1 MKKNFKLFKI
11 GIFLALI
18 LGFALGQDAYAD
30 GTWDGGAGDGLWNSA
45 ANWGGDALPAV
56 TDDVVI
62 GAGIAVVVDADDE
75 VNSITL
81 GAGSSLIDDGTAR
94 TLTIREDID
103 LSAANASITE
113 TAAGGLN
120 VIMGQAAAAN
130 TPAITV
136 ASTSTLEIGTY
147 SIASAGG
154 QATTVTLDGNMQV
167 ASVAIAAAG
176 TFNAVNGDTDTLTV
190 LGNITMSAATA
201 TVGNALPPSLV
212 IGDVTLAT
220 STTSTMTTAAD
231 GDMIWADVTLY
242 NAAVSLVAGTA
253 DDDMTIK
260 DDLTLAGAST
270 ITDGGLDV
278 RLVMNGGATQ
288 TITVSDDSYLGLSD
302 LFVDGAATVVT
313 TADDL
318 SIEELDLNNG
328 AFTQTAGTTYIT
340 AAPVYNAGTCTFNN
354 LSINTGVGNITWP
367 LPMTITGDFT
377 VFGGNNLLVNQV
389 LTTIDNSTA
398 KEFVFSGGT
407 ITFDDLTLAA
417 DSRITTNSSFTL
429 GDGTGTGAFTI
440 SSGASFNAGTGTITA
455 DLTAANYT
463 LTNNGGVDTCLTVA
477 NIATTGAG
485 NILTTAT
492 DLVITG
498 NMTIAGAETFDATA
512 GTVKFDNA
520 VQKTLSNATG
530 TVIFCNLEIADGSSL
545 TTAHAFAISNNNAA
559 VAAGITV
566 GTDATLT
573 CTASAVTLGENAENA
588 TAKTIVNNGTLN
600 FFDLV
605 IADLATNNVT
615 TSSDFTIDGT
625 AFTSANTAGGAFTAT
640 SSTITFTDDCVITA
654 DAAANDITFDNII
667 CSGDADVTLTSADW
681 IAVTGDITCNTTASF
696 KAAANDAQ
704 ITLNGTAQQTL
715 GGNTSDAYPFAFGV
729 LIINKSQGTY
739 PADYVTL
746 EADAEVLSGG
756 TLTLTDG
763 ILDLGSQNFKVA
775 DVTVTSA
782 NGYINGN
789 TGTYIV
795 AATHTGIPLADALFT
810 PDLPSGTGATLYN
823 LTLGD
828 NATGG
833 DNETLDGDLTVNGDL
848 ELLGGDLTLGA
859 YTLTVKGNLT
869 QTTLAEKITIGTG
882 TIQLEGTGTVSNL
895 SNTLFTGSAAPN
907 MIFKRSESLSGDL
920 TFAST
925 DLTMNCGTQVLDLG
939 TNTLTFT
946 GTGNPIIVSGQM
958 DAGTATVVFP
968 AAITEIPANIFLN
981 DEVDDITIAAN
992 VTLLGN
998 LIVNSDFQ
1006 GIFDVTTGDNYLE
1019 LASGATDDF
1028 TNAAH
1033 VIGNLRKTVTGA
1045 TATTFPIG
1053 GGNTNDYRPVEILF
1067 ATSTTSQKV
1076 EVSSEWASPVV
1087 GRAGD
1092 PSECINTVWTINPI
1106 GTVTNT
1112 FDSLQV
1118 NFGWGTDLDNGG
1130 LTVNDNEGF
1139 SARWDG
1145 SVWEDFRNSHVTGA
1159 GAIGSP
1165 ASADG
1170 ITMTTYAAYP
1180 LSSTDF
1186 GGTWAVFDPASAV
1199 DADKDEA
1206 IALADYKLVFTTQ
1219 PTTAES
1225 GIPFNAV
1232 LQLQDQYGNP
1242 VTTTTA
1248 LTVAIA
1254 IDEQPTATYTGPANA
1269 VIAANTNSV
1278 TVNGLILN
1286 NAGTEDVQLRAS
1298 TTYNSA
1304 TIYGTCD
1311 PIDILQSQPAGQ
1323 GSMLTL
1329 SNESYTS
1336 MTVAFTGTGTGG
1348 DRAIVIAKAGSAITS
1363 DDFPVDGTSYI
1374 GNSVFGAGS
1383 LIGDAVV
1390 VFDGPAGAE
1399 NPTFSL
1405 EGLAPGTTY
1414 YLRIFSYLGANGTE
1428 NYNTNPGALSARSA
1442 TTSSETDD
1450 DVAFG
1455 ANDTRATAKP
1465 IGANSAVS
1473 GTIADD
1479 TDEDWFS
1486 FMVTS
1491 AASNV
1496 RVKLTG
1502 VPADY
1507 NLELYNADNRRVRR
1521 ATLSGTES
1529 EYVVINNLD
1538 AGTYSIRI
1546 YGVDG
1551 AYSATP
1557 YTVEVQTRDTEIFSV
1572 TQ

>member
-18 LGFALGQDAYAD
+18 LGFALGQDAYGAAVSWTGAGGDNLWSTDANWSD
-30 GTWDGGAGDGLWNSA
+30 GTTP
-45 ANWGGDALPAV
+45 DAS
-56 TDDVVI
+56 DDATI
-62 GAGIAVVVDADDE
+62 GTGYAVVLDE
-75 VNSITL
+75 NGTVLSLTL
-81 GAGSSLIDDGTAR
+81 GAGASLTDDGNTWA
-94 TLTIREDID
+94 LQVYNNLD
-103 LSAANASITE
+103 LSAVGASLSDTG
-113 TAAGGLN
+113 TLN
-120 VIMGQAAAAN
+120 LTSGFATGAQ
-130 TPAITV
+130 TPVITV
-136 ASTSTLEIGTY
+136 ASTSTLAVDAFVIDAAAAN
-147 SIASAGG
+147 AS
-154 QATTVTLDGNMQV
+154 TVTLDGNMLV
-167 ASVAIAAAG
+167 SSLAIDAAG
-176 TFNAVNGDTDTLTV
+176 TFNAVNGDADTLTV

-201 TVGNALPPSLV
+201 TVGLVTPPSLV
-212 IGDVTLAT
+212 IGDATLAT

-231 GDMIWADVTLY
+231 ADMAWADVTLY
-242 NAAVSLVAGTA
+242 NAAVSLVAAVA

-270 ITDGGLDV
+270 ITDGGNDV
-278 RLVMNGGATQ
+278 RLVMDGAATQ
-288 TITVSDDSYLGLSD
+288 TITVSDDSFLSLSD

-313 TADDL
+313 TADDI
-318 SIEELDLNNG
+318 SIEEFDLNNG
-328 AFTQTAGTTYIT
+328 AFTQTAGTAYIS
-340 AAPVYNAGTCTFNN
+340 AAPVYTAGTCTFNN
-354 LSINTGVGNITWP
+354 LSVNTGVGNITWP
-367 LPMTITGDFT
+367 LPMTIIGDFT
-377 VFGGNNLLVNQV
+377 VFGGNNLLIDQV
-389 LTTIDNSTA
+389 LTTIDNSIE
-398 KEFVFSGGT
+398 KEFIFSGGT

-417 DSRITTNSSFTL
+417 DSRITTNSSFSL
-429 GDGTGTGAFTI
+429 GDGTGTGTFTI

-477 NIATTGAG
+477 TLATTGGG
-485 NILTTAT
+485 NTLTTAT

-498 NMTIAGAETFDATA
+498 NMTLGGAETFDATA

-520 VQKTLSNATG
+520 VQKTLSNAGG
-530 TVIFCNLEIADGSSL
+530 TVIFCNLEVADGSSL
-545 TTAHAFAISNNNAA
+545 TTANAFAVSNNNAA
-559 VAAGITV
+559 VASGITV

-573 CTASAVTLGENAENA
+573 CTAAAVTFGETGEDA

-600 FFDLV
+600 FFDVV

-625 AFTSANTAGGAFTAT
+625 AFTSANTTGGAFTAT

-667 CSGDADVTLTSADW
+667 CSSDADVTLTTADW
-681 IAVTGDITCNTTASF
+681 IAVTGDITCNTTGSF

-715 GGNTSDAYPFAFGV
+715 GGDTNESYPFAFGV

-739 PADYVTL
+739 PEDYVSL
-746 EADAEVLSGG
+746 AADAEVLSGG

-763 ILDLGSQNFKVA
+763 ILDLGSQNFKAA
-775 DVTVTSA
+775 DITVTSA

-810 PDLPSGTGATLYN
+810 PDLPSGTSASLYN

-828 NATGG
+828 AAAGG
-833 DNETLDGDLTVNGDL
+833 DNETLDGNLTVNGDL

-882 TIQLEGTGTVSNL
+882 TIQLEGSGTVSNL
-895 SNTLFTGSAAPN
+895 SNTLFTGSTASN
-907 MIFKRSESLSGDL
+907 MIFKRAETLAGDL
-920 TFAST
+920 TFTNT
-925 DLTMNCGTQVLDLG
+925 DLTINCGTQVLDLG
-939 TNTLTFT
+939 SNTLTFT
-946 GTGNPIIVSGQM
+946 GTGNPVIVSGQM

-998 LIVNSDFQ
+998 LKVKTDFQ

-1045 TATTFPIG
+1045 TAITFPIG
-1053 GGNTNDYRPVEILF
+1053 GGNANDFRPVEVLF
-1067 ATSTTSQKV
+1067 ATSTTSQVV
-1076 EVSSEWASPVV
+1076 EISSEWASPVV

-1092 PSECINTVWTINPI
+1092 PSECINAVWTINPI

-1130 LTVNDNEGF
+1130 LTVDDNQGF

-1145 SVWEDFRNSHVTGA
+1145 TAWEDYRNSHVTGA
-1159 GAIGSP
+1159 GAVGTP

-1170 ITMTTYAAYP
+1170 ITMTTYSAYP
-1180 LSSTDF
+1180 LASTDF

-1206 IALADYKLVFTTQ
+1206 IALAEYKLVFTTQ
-1219 PTTAES
+1219 PTKVETA
-1225 GIPFNAV
+1225 IPFNVV

-1242 VTTTTA
+1242 VTTTSA
-1248 LTVAIA
+1248 LTVTFA

-1269 VIAANTNSV
+1269 VIAANSNSV
-1278 TVNGLILN
+1278 NVNGLILN
-1286 NAGTEDVQLRAS
+1286 TAGTEDVQLRAS
-1298 TTYNSA
+1298 TTYNTA

-1363 DDFPVDGTSYI
+1363 ADFPVDGTSYI

-1442 TTSSETDD
+1442 TTTSETDD
-1450 DVAFG
+1450 DVAYG
-1455 ANDTRATAKP
+1455 SNDTRATAKP
-1465 IGANSAVS
+1465 IGANSAVQ
-1473 GTIADD
+1473 GTIASA

-1551 AYSATP
+1551 ATSANP
-1557 YTVEVQTRDTEIFSV
+1557 YTVEVQTRDAEIFSV